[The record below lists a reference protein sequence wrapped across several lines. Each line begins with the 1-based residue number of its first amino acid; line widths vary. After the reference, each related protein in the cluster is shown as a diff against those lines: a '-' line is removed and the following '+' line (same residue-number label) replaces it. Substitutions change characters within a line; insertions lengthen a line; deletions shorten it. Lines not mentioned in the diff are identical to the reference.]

1 MCSVSDVWA
10 LLTARTHSHGVKCL
24 KEVDGSR
31 VGCCA
36 MSRDPC
42 RQQQKQRV
50 PQTWLCTDSQPMPG
64 LELAPPDPSRLW
76 SVLPRGKP
84 RKPRIQPRK
93 GFVLLIFLFKRTA
106 CLAVSYSKCKA
117 NNLRTDGVGYVRCD
131 FWWQTSRSLRLD
143 HRLGDRAICWQRDSG
158 SILGNSAGSDSGS
171 A

>member
-1 MCSVSDVWA
+1 MEQGWMLCHEPWSLSAAAEAACAPNVA
-10 LLTARTHSHGVKCL
+10 LY
-24 KEVDGSR
+24 
-31 VGCCA
+31 
-36 MSRDPC
+36 
-42 RQQQKQRV
+42 
-50 PQTWLCTDSQPMPG
+50 G
-64 LELAPPDPSRLW
+64 LAADASGW
-76 SVLPRGKP
+76 NSLPRIPP
-84 RKPRIQPRK
+84 RSGRSCREGSAEKPRIQPRK

-117 NNLRTDGVGYVRCD
+117 NNLRTDGVGYMRCD